1 MKKRDYVI
9 SVKGMQSY
17 ADTLMDDTNVEMMSE
32 CDLTFEDGKYFAEY
46 EETEATGME
55 GTITTIEVDGEYVS
69 VVRSGKISTTML
81 FIKGRQTTSY
91 YETPFGTM
99 IMGITTEDIETDLTL
114 GGGKVSVTYS
124 ISMNNVYT
132 GKNTFEINIRKF

>member
-17 ADTLMDDTNVEMMSE
+17 ADALMENTDIEMMSE
-32 CDLTFEDGKYFAEY
+32 CDLTLEDGKYFAEY

-55 GTITTIEVDGEYVS
+55 GTTTTIEVGGEYVS
-69 VVRSGKISTTML
+69 IVRSGKVSTTLL

-91 YETPFGTM
+91 YDTPFGTM
-99 IMGITTEDIETDLTL
+99 IMGITTDDITTDLTL
-114 GGGKVSVTYS
+114 DGGKVSVTYS
-124 ISMNNVYT
+124 ISMNNIYT